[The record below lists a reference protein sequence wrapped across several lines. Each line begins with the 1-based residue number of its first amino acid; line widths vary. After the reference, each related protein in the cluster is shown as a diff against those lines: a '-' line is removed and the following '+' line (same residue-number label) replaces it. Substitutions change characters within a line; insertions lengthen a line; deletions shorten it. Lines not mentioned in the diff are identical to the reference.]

1 MARYRVRAEA
11 VETGDAG
18 ESVAPAT
25 FLVVRVEDESG
36 EPVEGLPK
44 SSFRVWVHFGGAFSS
59 TDVDFFSESAAD
71 TPTVQLPGVYVLKL
85 DWIPGPV
92 PATHALGVHVRS
104 PRGVTPQATGE
115 AICKL
120 INLVK

>member
-1 MARYRVRAEA
+1 MARYTVRAEA
-11 VETGDAG
+11 VKTGGD
-18 ESVAPAT
+18 PAKEQA
-25 FLVVRVEDESG
+25 FLIVQVEDEDG
-36 EPVEGLPK
+36 QAVQGLTK
-44 SSFRVWVHFGGAFSS
+44 SSFRVWVHFGGAFSQ
-59 TDVDFFSESAAD
+59 TDVDFFSESLAD

-120 INLVK
+120 INLVP